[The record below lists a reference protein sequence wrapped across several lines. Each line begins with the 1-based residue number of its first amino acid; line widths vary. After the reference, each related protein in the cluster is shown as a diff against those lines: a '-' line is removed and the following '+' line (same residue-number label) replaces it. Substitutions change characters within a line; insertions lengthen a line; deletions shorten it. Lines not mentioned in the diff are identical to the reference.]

1 MPSHI
6 SRVDAQL
13 TDKRCIAFRYAEPS
27 LTERRRTSQWHSG
40 EWSTELVGGTSCRL
54 SNECVFLTRH
64 NGQKRKGEH
73 TGQGHPSP
81 VFSHIFFYFSVFTR
95 LNYVMQELSALIWRK
110 RCSFRAQMADFVR
123 RVRHGTAMLLYHC
136 NYFVRLRVN
145 CYGWPNLQVSSP

>member
-27 LTERRRTSQWHSG
+27 LTERKRISQWHSG

-81 VFSHIFFYFSVFTR
+81 VLSHIFLFFRFYA
-95 LNYVMQELSALIWRK
+95 LELCHAGVVSADLEK
-110 RCSFRAQMADFVR
+110 
-123 RVRHGTAMLLYHC
+123 AMLLQ
-136 NYFVRLRVN
+136 
-145 CYGWPNLQVSSP
+145 GTDG